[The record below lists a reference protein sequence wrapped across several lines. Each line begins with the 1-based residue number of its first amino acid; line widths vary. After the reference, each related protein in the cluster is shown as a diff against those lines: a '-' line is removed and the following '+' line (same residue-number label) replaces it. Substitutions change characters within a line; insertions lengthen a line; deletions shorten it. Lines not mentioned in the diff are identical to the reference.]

1 MPSVPP
7 FANLRHLHL
16 NGPLMGVRNLVNVIV
31 APELED
37 VELVCQG
44 NLDDD
49 IDLGVDIPEGNSD
62 VLYVMFNLFSRRNAL
77 SLRRFHFTHTDA
89 DVPLLPDPAA
99 TATQATGPGSPL
111 LELRALQ
118 DVMILQALRDVKYY
132 AEPNILGWVNAWP
145 RLRTLALS
153 ALVVFPETLQYI
165 ARTCPQVESL
175 TVWKLSTKFVESLS
189 RLEASSAF
197 GPIGEPSGGRP
208 ALRAFC
214 VHDYFM
220 PSSSIEIGRVA
231 CFFDSLF
238 HQLDAERFW
247 VPCLCHWPRPRGPSP
262 FHGVRQKLKELQLD
276 DEMYPFL

>member
-1 MPSVPP
+1 
-7 FANLRHLHL
+7 
-16 NGPLMGVRNLVNVIV
+16 
-31 APELED
+31 
-37 VELVCQG
+37 
-44 NLDDD
+44 
-49 IDLGVDIPEGNSD
+49 
-62 VLYVMFNLFSRRNAL
+62 MFNLFSRRNAL

-175 TVWKLSTKFVESLS
+175 TCGIVNEICRKPLPVGGL
-189 RLEASSAF
+189 LCF

-208 ALRAFC
+208 ALRAFAC
-214 VHDYFM
+214 TITSCPPP
-220 PSSSIEIGRVA
+220 PSKSAGSPASSIHFFTSSTLNAFGSRAVSLAPPAGTVALPWCKAEIEGIATRTTK
-231 CFFDSLF
+231 CILF
-238 HQLDAERFW
+238 VD
-247 VPCLCHWPRPRGPSP
+247 
-262 FHGVRQKLKELQLD
+262 
-276 DEMYPFL
+276 